1 MDVEIIE
8 KNTITQGV
16 INKEPLLLP
25 APKTEYEKRQEWIC
39 KLAEEIHPGC
49 WDFGMTEPNLL
60 NWFNSNV
67 SDNID
72 PECTCKRCKDGNTC
86 EFRGAASPRL
96 LIKFPKVKISNSQ
109 RQHYEIEDMYIAIIF
124 NNTLSRTRFK
134 GMTALKT
141 TTTTKELY
149 NSGFIHPHASRLSVS
164 SELEHMFQWRN
175 LCLGGDTELTDILY
189 TLTTDSVNYK
199 DLHELLVLLHIYVG
213 WESLEGGP
221 YHRFKDVV
229 YPQSSSRRL
238 NLPSV
243 LSTPP
248 VLFNTLSKYYLANPE
263 AVRPEITGNISDL
276 AITNVN
282 DSLVPAIKRLAIQM
296 VYDGVISERELYRTI
311 GIHSPIGF
319 TPLVNGS
326 ADSSIVSQCKMW
338 VEAAEGLNK
347 TDTTKIISW
356 KSEKVE
362 FVVTLD
368 PNGLG
373 LEEASEEAVLPT
385 FDELLSNTYT
395 VDTYLTTNFTY
406 HYLGMVREFKLT
418 KQIER

>member
-8 KNTITQGV
+8 KNTTTQGV

-60 NWFNSNV
+60 NWFNYNV
-67 SDNID
+67 SDSID
-72 PECTCKRCKDGNTC
+72 PECTCKRCKEGYTC
-86 EFRGAASPRL
+86 EFSGKASPRL

-149 NSGFIHPHASRLSVS
+149 NSGFIHPHASRLNTS

-229 YPQSSSRRL
+229 YPSSSSRSI
-238 NLPSV
+238 NLPSIFTN
-243 LSTPP
+243 S
-248 VLFNTLSKYYLANPE
+248 NTLFASLVKYYVDYPE
-263 AVRPEITGNISDL
+263 AVRPEITGNIADL
-276 AITNVN
+276 AITNVTS
-282 DSLVPAIKRLAIQM
+282 SLVPAIKNMAIELVQR
-296 VYDGVISERELYRTI
+296 GIIEERDLYRLI
-311 GIHSPIGF
+311 GTQSNGVF
-319 TPLVNGS
+319 TPLVANT
-326 ADSSIVSQCKMW
+326 AENSIISQCKKW
-338 VEAAEGLNK
+338 VADVVRFN
-347 TDTTKIISW
+347 TTNTSNVITW
-356 KSEKVE
+356 KNNKVE
-362 FVVTLD
+362 FIVKLD

-373 LEEASEEAVLPT
+373 MEDVEPHTLPK
-385 FDELLSNTYT
+385 FEELLSINYYIA
-395 VDTYLTTNFTY
+395 DDILHSITN
-406 HYLGMVREFKLT
+406 HYLAELRDFKLKT
-418 KQIER
+418 QI